1 MRYVKRPYKKVDT
14 NQANLGVNTMYTLE
28 EMLEMEIKEYG
39 ESSPLVQML
48 RNQIMAERSG
58 KNFKELYV
66 TGSVFNTSTSERPS
80 TIEPHSEKT
89 KIAKD
94 PSDTLNHTAL
104 EHDMK
109 RTSDTSQSKRNIK
122 K

>member
-1 MRYVKRPYKKVDT
+1 MT
-14 NQANLGVNTMYTLE
+14 TMLTLQE
-28 EMLEMEIKEYG
+28 QLEIEIKENG
-39 ESSPLVQML
+39 ESDPLVQML
-48 RNQIMAERSG
+48 RNQIQAEKSG
-58 KNFKELYV
+58 KNLQELYLS
-66 TGSVFNTSTSERPS
+66 GSVFNPSTSERPS
-80 TIEPHSEKT
+80 TIEPHSEET